1 MAILCLLAAAGCS
14 TTRYKEAADKE
25 VYGVVDEKRPLVN
38 GMPGE
43 FTITPPEAWNPLDDT
58 PLSEATPEALLQAEV
73 DETGANVVNLERALL
88 IAVNQSRTYQNEKER
103 LYLEG
108 LGLTLDRHRYTPIFS
123 GGLSALF
130 ERDTVE
136 GTRAS
141 EFSSAL
147 SSARTVVT
155 EIENITG
162 TPANL
167 LQEFADVVEKAAAQQ
182 GLTNPEVTIDETK
195 SVSGGA
201 GAGVNLL
208 LKGGGALA
216 FGLTTNVLRFLT
228 GDKVETASTL
238 LSGDFTQ
245 PLMAGGG
252 RVVGMERLTQSER
265 DFLYGMRRYT
275 RFRMTFAV
283 DVCSSYYEVLQQ
295 RDAVVNNY
303 RRYQAFRQ
311 NTERERAF
319 AEVGRST
326 SAQVGR
332 QEQGLLSAEDE
343 WINSVRQYRES
354 MDGFKILL
362 GLSTDARVILDDTE
376 LESLRALGLNHPQV
390 SAEDAVKVALV
401 SRLDLHTA
409 ENQKEDAERR
419 VKVAENG
426 LKPRVDLVARAD
438 LRNQGEAAFE
448 DIELD
453 RARWNAGVDVD
464 LPFDRKSERNAYR
477 AALISEERARRDY
490 TLAEDTIKLE
500 LREGWRNLDQAR
512 RNYETAKKSVELN
525 RRRVEEQQLLAELG
539 RGSVLDRVD
548 AQNNLTES
556 ENNLTAALVRH
567 NVARLAL
574 WRDMGILYIKPDG
587 RWEEIRDDYAYQS
600 IEEAADAPTQQ

>member
-1 MAILCLLAAAGCS
+1 
-14 TTRYKEAADKE
+14 
-25 VYGVVDEKRPLVN
+25 
-38 GMPGE
+38 
-43 FTITPPEAWNPLDDT
+43 
-58 PLSEATPEALLQAEV
+58 
-73 DETGANVVNLERALL
+73 
-88 IAVNQSRTYQNEKER
+88 
-103 LYLEG
+103 
-108 LGLTLDRHRYTPIFS
+108 
-123 GGLSALF
+123 
-130 ERDTVE
+130 
-136 GTRAS
+136 
-141 EFSSAL
+141 
-147 SSARTVVT
+147 
-155 EIENITG
+155 
-162 TPANL
+162 
-167 LQEFADVVEKAAAQQ
+167 
-182 GLTNPEVTIDETK
+182 
-195 SVSGGA
+195 
-201 GAGVNLL
+201 
-208 LKGGGALA
+208 
-216 FGLTTNVLRFLT
+216 
-228 GDKVETASTL
+228 
-238 LSGDFTQ
+238 
-245 PLMAGGG
+245 
-252 RVVGMERLTQSER
+252 
-265 DFLYGMRRYT
+265 
-275 RFRMTFAV
+275 
-283 DVCSSYYEVLQQ
+283 
-295 RDAVVNNY
+295 
-303 RRYQAFRQ
+303 
-311 NTERERAF
+311 
-319 AEVGRST
+319 
-326 SAQVGR
+326 
-332 QEQGLLSAEDE
+332 
-343 WINSVRQYRES
+343 
-354 MDGFKILL
+354 
-362 GLSTDARVILDDTE
+362 
-376 LESLRALGLNHPQV
+376 LGLNHPQV